1 MSSQYF
7 FTLNKKINKGQIL
20 YAFYNTL
27 SLKES
32 IERSLEY
39 QFCSMFQKICVFFF
53 EEFIG
58 QKINKLEKSGQ

>member
-20 YAFYNTL
+20 YAVYNTL

-32 IERSLEY
+32 IERSQVFEINEVKRDLHNNNEI
-39 QFCSMFQKICVFFF
+39 FLFKILVIFVFY
-53 EEFIG
+53 
-58 QKINKLEKSGQ
+58 L